1 MSLLEKAMWLQL
13 KPREFGHWWM
23 ELARNL
29 IVVCAL
35 IAFAQRSQD
44 WILIAFAVATV
55 IICLMYY
62 VTYLLFD
69 FRSVSR
75 KRLGGIALLYVSI
88 AVVTVYAFAEFYLA
102 LLAAIPPLQVPA
114 R

>member
-1 MSLLEKAMWLQL
+1 
-13 KPREFGHWWM
+13 
-23 ELARNL
+23 
-29 IVVCAL
+29 
-35 IAFAQRSQD
+35 
-44 WILIAFAVATV
+44 
-55 IICLMYY
+55 MYY

-75 KRLGGIALLYVSI
+75 KRLGGLALLYFSI

-102 LLAAIPPLQVPA
+102 LLAAIPPLQAPA